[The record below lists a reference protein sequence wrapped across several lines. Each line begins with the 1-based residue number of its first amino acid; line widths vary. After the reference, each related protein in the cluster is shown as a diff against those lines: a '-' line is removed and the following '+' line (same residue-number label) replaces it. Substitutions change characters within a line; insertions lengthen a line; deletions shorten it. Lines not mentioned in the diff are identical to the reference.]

1 MERDQMEQKVILFV
15 QQLCERSALEVRIE
29 RDTDLF
35 ATGILDSM
43 GFVTLFGHLQADLG
57 VDVPDKQLA
66 TNFFR
71 TPAVIAQNFAHLA
84 EP

>member
-1 MERDQMEQKVILFV
+1 MNHDKMEQSVIVFV
-15 QQLCERSALEVRIE
+15 RRLCERSSIEARID

-43 GFVTLFGHLQADLG
+43 RFVELFAHLQADLG

-71 TPAVIAQNFAHLA
+71 TPEVIAQNFAHLA

>member
-1 MERDQMEQKVILFV
+1 MEQNVIIFV
-15 QQLCERSALEVRIE
+15 RTLCERSSIE
-29 RDTDLF
+29 ASVDRDTDLF

-43 GFVTLFGHLQADLG
+43 RFVELFGHIQADLG

-71 TPAVIAQNFAHLA
+71 TPAVIAKNFAHLA
-84 EP
+84 DS